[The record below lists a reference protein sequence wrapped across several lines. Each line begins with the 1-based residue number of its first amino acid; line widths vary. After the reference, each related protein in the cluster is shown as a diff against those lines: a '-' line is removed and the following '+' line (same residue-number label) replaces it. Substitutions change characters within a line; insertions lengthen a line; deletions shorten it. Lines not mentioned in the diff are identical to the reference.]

1 MNWFGNDDEPDPPA
15 AFWPGYPQLVRVI
28 AWHWRNPLH
37 NFAAYVIGVKGKQF
51 IFVASQPNTVDSSFA
66 DGGGWLFAKV
76 ICGKRVL
83 PYISYAG
90 RHLRFYA
97 GWRPSG
103 MFGLRVTKG
112 KEA

>member
-15 AFWPGYPQLVRVI
+15 AFWPGYPQFVRVI

-66 DGGGWLFAKV
+66 DGGDGCSRRSSAANECCRTSHMRGIFASMPDGDRAECSDCV
-76 ICGKRVL
+76 
-83 PYISYAG
+83 
-90 RHLRFYA
+90 
-97 GWRPSG
+97 
-103 MFGLRVTKG
+103 
-112 KEA
+112 